1 MLRQEAFNIRHRVAP
16 AFWVALII
24 LALTIP
30 VDASQLSIVD
40 PVNEWIDTLTG
51 PIAFSLGV
59 LVLVGLGIAFGFG
72 KVDFQQL
79 AISGAVVVLLL
90 GLVFLARPLI
100 RELYGTPSTPAAA
113 LLGF

>member
-1 MLRQEAFNIRHRVAP
+1 MLRQAAFSISHRIVLAFCVA
-16 AFWVALII
+16 VVVI
-24 LALTIP
+24 ALTVP

-51 PIAFSLGV
+51 PIAFALGV

-79 AISGAVVVLLL
+79 AISGSVTVLLL

-100 RELYGTPSTPAAA
+100 RELFGTSTTPAAA

>member
-1 MLRQEAFNIRHRVAP
+1 MLRQEISNVPPRIIHM
-16 AFWVALII
+16 FWVAL
-24 LALTIP
+24 LAIAVTLPI
-30 VDASQLSIVD
+30 DASTLSIVD

-51 PIAFSLGV
+51 PIAFALGV

-79 AISGAVVVLLL
+79 AISGSVTVLLL

-100 RELYGTPSTPAAA
+100 RELFGTSSTPAAA